1 MNPLIIVKKSNIIFD
16 ETAAAV
22 KSAKPFALCVKY
34 VKEEKHVRNM
44 VAFDLGASNGRAIL
58 GQFDGKRI
66 EMRELHRF
74 ENNYIE
80 MNGVYYWDTPYLY
93 SQLKQGLL
101 AFRQGGFGELDSFGI
116 DTWGVD
122 YGLLDKNGH
131 LAGVPRSYRLGVQ
144 EDIDAVTAVIP
155 RETLYARSGI
165 DTGLTFNT
173 LYQLCRRKREGDG
186 ALEIADTLLLTPDL
200 LGYFLTGA
208 VGTEYTIATTT
219 QLYNPTTRDWDWET
233 IDQMGL
239 PRRIFT
245 KVEPSG
251 TIRGRL
257 RPELCRE
264 LGLNPAAFVA
274 VGSHDTASSVA
285 AIPGRGSFAFC
296 SSGTFS
302 LVGVEMERPVLSPQ
316 AMADGFSNE
325 GTVQGGFR
333 PLRNIIGLWL
343 IQECRRDWMKEG
355 KNLSWDGIVQEA
367 QRAPALR
374 SIIDTDSPEFYAGG
388 GMEQKIRDYC
398 ARTGQPVPETVG
410 ETARCIYES
419 LALKYRHAIEG
430 LERMKGERIDSMNI
444 VGGGIQ
450 NKLLCQMAA
459 DAAGRPVIT
468 GPIEGA
474 AMGSLLTQAMA
485 LGDLA
490 GVDELREVV
499 RNSVEV
505 ETYTPNRT
513 PEWERAYEKLLSF
526 IK

>member
-1 MNPLIIVKKSNIIFD
+1 MIIVEKSNIIKRK
-16 ETAAAV
+16 TAPAA
-22 KSAKPFALCVKY
+22 KSAKPFALCVK
-34 VKEEKHVRNM
+34 EEKHVRNM
-44 VAFDLGASNGRAIL
+44 IAFDLGASNGRAIL
-58 GQFDGKRI
+58 GQFDGKRLA
-66 EMRELHRF
+66 MRELHRF

-80 MNGVYYWDTPYLY
+80 MNGVFYWDTPYLY
-93 SQLKQGLL
+93 NQLKQGLL
-101 AFRQGGFGELDSFGI
+101 AFRQGGFGDLDSFGI

-122 YGLLDKNGH
+122 YGLLDRNGH

-144 EDIDAVTAVIP
+144 ADIDAVTSRIP
-155 RETLYARSGI
+155 RETLYQRSGI
-165 DTGLTFNT
+165 DTVLTFNT
-173 LYQLCRRKREGDG
+173 LYQLYRRKREGDA
-186 ALEIADTLLLTPDL
+186 ALEMADTLLLTPDL

-219 QLYNPTTRDWDWET
+219 QLYNPTARDWDWET
-233 IDQMGL
+233 IDQLGL

-245 KVEPSG
+245 RIEPSG

-302 LVGVEMERPVLSPQ
+302 LVGMEVEKPVLDAQ

-325 GTVQGGFR
+325 GTIQGGFR

-343 IQECRRDWMKEG
+343 IQECRRDWMKAG
-355 KNLSWDGIVQEA
+355 QNLSWDDIVREA
-367 QRAPALR
+367 QGAPALQ
-374 SIIDTDSPEFYAGG
+374 SIIDTDSLEFYAGG
-388 GMEQKIRDYC
+388 GMEEKIRAFC
-398 ARTGQPVPETVG
+398 RRTGQRVPETVG

-419 LALKYRHAIEG
+419 LALKYRSAIEG
-430 LERMKGERIDSMNI
+430 LERMKGEAISSLNI

-459 DAAGRPVIT
+459 DATGRPVVT

-474 AMGSLLTQAMA
+474 AMGNLLTQAMA
-485 LGDLA
+485 LGDIA
-490 GVDELREVV
+490 GLDELRDVV
-499 RNSVEV
+499 RHSVEV
-505 ETYTPNRT
+505 DTYTPNQT
-513 PEWERAYEKLLSF
+513 PEWEKAYEKLLALM
-526 IK
+526 K